1 MAWVP
6 ARCRDGGE
14 TAFRAVRRSARGC
27 VRRLSTR
34 ARSVCPSSGRGVAA
48 LFAYAQFLAAGFCES
63 DPSRH
68 AGAASPARGCSRPF
82 LVSLDNARQF
92 GSFRIWL
99 GSRHRPELVAT
110 TRKPSTADAGDM
122 FSGERAETV
131 SYASITVSIPPDSA
145 RKIGRNFAV
154 KLPCPVCEIRQ
165 FHREVRYERGW
176 LVKPD

>member
-14 TAFRAVRRSARGC
+14 TAFCAVRRSARGC

-99 GSRHRPELVAT
+99 GSRHRL
-110 TRKPSTADAGDM
+110 RRLHCGSAGGRAKRGRVGACLQ
-122 FSGERAETV
+122 FSGSLPQAFSRRRYRHDLCPTFHPAQ
-131 SYASITVSIPPDSA
+131 IQQL
-145 RKIGRNFAV
+145 KKGR
-154 KLPCPVCEIRQ
+154 
-165 FHREVRYERGW
+165 
-176 LVKPD
+176 